1 MVRHSLEVVIYIDN
15 NVNYSLIIK
24 EFLDRQQKLHNDHVM
39 QQCLL
44 ALIRDNDCLDQ
55 LILYYEKNKIY
66 VIDANSKK
74 KYMLWLY
81 KAYSYG
87 IFGHYFFTK
96 VIILQSPMVVVKIG
110 CMIDIIGAHDGLNT
124 AVGVLQKNL
133 TIIQDYQHM
142 LDNVYLQKKRDTM
155 YNLLYHYYHDNNIDD
170 DTKELLCFLV
180 KKLPISS
187 MSNIDK
193 AYYCNFISTLPLR
206 Q

>member
-24 EFLDRQQKLHNDHVM
+24 EFLDRQQKLHYDHVM

-44 ALIRDNDCLDQ
+44 LLTQDNDCLDQ
-55 LILYYEKNKIY
+55 LISYYAKHNIY
-66 VIDANSKK
+66 VIDDNSNK
-74 KYMLWLY
+74 KYYVWLY
-81 KAYSYG
+81 KVYSYG

-96 VIILQSPMVVVKIG
+96 VIILQTPMVVVKIG

-124 AVGVLQKNL
+124 AVALLQKNL

-142 LDNVYLQKKRDTM
+142 VDNVYLQKKRDTM
-155 YNLLYHYYHDNNIDD
+155 YNLLYQYYHDNNIDD
-170 DTKELLCFLV
+170 YTKELLCSLV